1 MSNEVKIPSIK
12 LNPVKSSQIAA
23 VGYDDKTKT
32 MAIKY
37 ASGGTYHYE
46 GVEAKAFE
54 EFKGAKSLGSHFNK
68 TFRSHKFT
76 KLPEEKKK
84 K

>member
-1 MSNEVKIPSIK
+1 MNNKIPSIK
-12 LNPVKSSQIAA
+12 LDAVKSSQISH
-23 VGYDDKTKT
+23 VGYDPKTKT

-37 ASGGTYHYE
+37 ASGGTYHYD
-46 GVEAKAFE
+46 GVDQKSFE

-68 TFRSHKFT
+68 TFRGHKFT

-84 K
+84 S